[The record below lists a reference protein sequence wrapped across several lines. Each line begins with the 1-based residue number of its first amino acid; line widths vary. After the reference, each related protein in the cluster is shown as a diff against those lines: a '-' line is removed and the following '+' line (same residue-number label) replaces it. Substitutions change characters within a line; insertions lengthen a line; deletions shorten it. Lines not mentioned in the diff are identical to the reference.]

1 MIYLYLKES
10 SLGLKYL
17 GKTEKN
23 PFKYNGSG
31 LYWKSHLKKHNIK
44 SKDIKT
50 TILFETDD
58 IGLFNE
64 TALYYSRSYDV
75 VNSDTFANIT
85 EERGQG
91 GITFTKESHPNH
103 PAFTFKQRMTD
114 FWKNENNKKRIVSSL
129 TGRRLS
135 DETKQK
141 LKVAHIGKKHS
152 DEHNKKKGRS
162 GELNV
167 SKRGDVKLKISEKL
181 KGHKLSEE
189 TKRKISET
197 LKLKKL
203 QKI

>member
-1 MIYLYLKES
+1 MIYLYLKETPI
-10 SLGLKYL
+10 GLKYL

-50 TILFETDD
+50 TILFESNNSM
-58 IGLFNE
+58 LFKE
-64 TALYYSRSYDV
+64 TALYYSKLYDI
-75 VNSDTFANIT
+75 VNSKDFANIT
-85 EERGQG
+85 EEKGQG

-103 PAFTFKQRMTD
+103 PAFTFKERMTD
-114 FWKNENNKKRIVSSL
+114 FWKDENNRKRISL
-129 TGRRLS
+129 SHTGRNLS

-141 LKVAHIGKKHS
+141 LKVAHMGKKHS

-167 SKRGDVKLKISEKL
+167 SKRDDVRLKISEKL

>member
-10 SLGLKYL
+10 PLGLKYL

-31 LYWKSHLKKHNIK
+31 LYWKSHLKKYNIK

-50 TILFETDD
+50 TILFETD
-58 IGLFNE
+58 
-64 TALYYSRSYDV
+64 
-75 VNSDTFANIT
+75 
-85 EERGQG
+85 
-91 GITFTKESHPNH
+91 
-103 PAFTFKQRMTD
+103 
-114 FWKNENNKKRIVSSL
+114 
-129 TGRRLS
+129 
-135 DETKQK
+135 
-141 LKVAHIGKKHS
+141 
-152 DEHNKKKGRS
+152 
-162 GELNV
+162 
-167 SKRGDVKLKISEKL
+167 DVKLKISEKL